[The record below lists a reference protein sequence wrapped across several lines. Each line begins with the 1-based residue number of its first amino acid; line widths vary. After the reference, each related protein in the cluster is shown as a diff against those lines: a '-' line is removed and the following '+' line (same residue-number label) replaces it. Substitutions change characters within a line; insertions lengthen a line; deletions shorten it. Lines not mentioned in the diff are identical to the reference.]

1 MQTYIGTKLIR
12 ARSMDRLAYNQLRGW
27 TLPADEN
34 PTDPGF
40 LVEYIDGGKPNHAD
54 FTGYISWSPAE
65 QFNNA
70 YRPVTAL
77 TFGQALEAMKIGKR
91 VCRAGWNGKG
101 MWIGLHKEGGVYTRQ
116 ECGTD
121 LTYADYITMKTAD
134 NKLVPWLASQTDVLA
149 EDWSIL

>member
-1 MQTYIGTKLIR
+1 MQHYIGTKLIR
-12 ARSMDRLAYNQLRGW
+12 ALPMDRLAYNQLRGW

-34 PTDPGF
+34 PTDQGF
-40 LVEYIDGGKPNHAD
+40 LVEYVDGGKPNHAD
-54 FTGYISWSPAE
+54 FAGYISWSPAE

-70 YRPVTAL
+70 YRPVSGL

-91 VCRAGWNGKG
+91 VARAGWNGKG
-101 MWIGLHKEGGVYTRQ
+101 MWIGIHKEGGVYTRE

-121 LTYADYITMKTAD
+121 LTYADYITMKTVD

-149 EDWSIL
+149 EDWSVL